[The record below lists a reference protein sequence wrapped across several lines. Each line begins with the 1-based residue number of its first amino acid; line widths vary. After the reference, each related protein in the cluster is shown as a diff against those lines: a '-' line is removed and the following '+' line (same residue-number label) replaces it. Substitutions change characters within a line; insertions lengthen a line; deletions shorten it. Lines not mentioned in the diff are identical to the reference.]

1 MTFCEIT
8 SPRMEALRL
17 GVILSVLLGAGFV
30 AGCGAEA
37 EPPVRS
43 GSSVP
48 VVEVATATPRRAPVP
63 IHATGRLASKAEV
76 PLAFTVDGVVDRIR
90 VDEGDRVRT
99 GQELARLH
107 LSEIDAQVME
117 AESALGQ
124 ARRDLE
130 RTRRLHRD
138 SVATQEA
145 LEKARTAV
153 EVAEARLQRARFNRQ
168 YAVIE
173 APADGRILRRRAED
187 GEYVGP
193 GQPILTLGATGRG
206 WVVRAG
212 LPARDVVRVAR
223 GDSAQ
228 VTFDAYPGRTVGA
241 RVTEIA
247 DAATPRTGTFEV
259 ELLVSA
265 SDRVLKSGFIGDVT
279 LFPSGDPAS
288 VEIPAAAL
296 VEGDGVQGVVYR
308 VDGGTVQRQSV
319 TVARVLDRAVLVSD
333 GLTADDRVVTAGWD
347 RVEDGDSVRVGGD
360 GRLED

>member
-1 MTFCEIT
+1 MTFSDFT
-8 SPRMEALRL
+8 SSRMGTLRL
-17 GVILSVLLGAGFV
+17 GAILCSLVLV
-30 AGCGAEA
+30 AVCVVGCGAEA
-37 EPPVRS
+37 EPPRRPETTT
-43 GSSVP
+43 P
-48 VVEVATATPRRAPVP
+48 VVQVAEATPRTAPVP

-76 PLAFTVDGVVDRIR
+76 PLAFTIDGVVDRIR
-90 VDEGDRVRT
+90 VDEGDRVQK
-99 GQELARLH
+99 GQALARLH
-107 LSEIDAQVME
+107 LSEIDAQVQE
-117 AESALGQ
+117 AESALAQ

-130 RTRRLHRD
+130 RTRRLRRD

-153 EVAEARLQRARFNRQ
+153 EMAEARLQRARFNRQ

-223 GDSAQ
+223 GDSAT
-228 VTFDAYPGRTVGA
+228 VTFDAHPGRTVDA

-259 ELLVSA
+259 ELRVSA
-265 SDRVLKSGFIGDVT
+265 PGLSLKSGFIGAVT
-279 LFPSGDPAS
+279 VYPSGAPAA

-296 VEGDGVQGVVYR
+296 VSGDGAQGVVYR
-308 VDGGTVQRQSV
+308 VEGGTVRRQSV

-333 GLTADDRVVTAGWD
+333 GVTAGDRVVTAGRA
-347 RVEDGDSVRVGGD
+347 RVEEGDSVRVD
-360 GRLED
+360 

>member
-1 MTFCEIT
+1 MTLSDLT
-8 SPRMEALRL
+8 SCRTEALRL
-17 GVILSVLLGAGFV
+17 GMILCSLLFVAVV

-37 EPPVRS
+37 EPPDRS
-43 GSSVP
+43 GTAVP
-48 VVEVATATPRRAPVP
+48 VVQGAEVTPRTAPVP
-63 IHATGRLASKAEV
+63 IHASGRLASKAEV
-76 PLAFTVDGVVDRIR
+76 PLSFKIDGVVDRIR
-90 VDEGDRVRT
+90 VDEGDRVRA

-107 LSEIDAQVME
+107 LSEIDAQVQE
-117 AESALGQ
+117 AESALAQ

-138 SVATQEA
+138 SVATPEE

-153 EVAEARLQRARFNRQ
+153 DVAEARLQRARFNRQ

-193 GQPILTLGATGRG
+193 GRPILTLGATGRG

-212 LPARDVVRVAR
+212 LSARDVVRVAQ
-223 GDSAQ
+223 GDTAH
-228 VTFDAYPGRTVGA
+228 VTFDAHPGQTMDA

-259 ELLVSA
+259 ELLVKA
-265 SDRVLKSGFIGDVT
+265 PDRALKSGFVGRVT
-279 LFPSGDPAS
+279 LYPSGGPEA

-296 VEGDGVQGVVYR
+296 VSGDGTQGVVYR
-308 VDGGTVQRQSV
+308 VAAGTVRRQSV
-319 TVARVLDRAVLVSD
+319 TVARVLDRAVLISS
-333 GLTADDRVVTAGWD
+333 GLNAGDRVVTAGWE
-347 RVEDGDSVRVGGD
+347 RVEDGDSVRVG
-360 GRLED
+360 E